1 MAKFNWNQFE
11 ENSHTSKHDE
21 DAGMSHD
28 DFMDCMGCKNEK
40 TSRLGTPCKI
50 SYEVEGIQLEV
61 TLPNVSAKELIR
73 RLVKVAKFIN
83 EAEAEY
89 CKLIK

>member
-11 ENSHTSKHDE
+11 EGLHDSEHDE
-21 DAGMSHD
+21 DAGMSHE
-28 DFMDCMGCKNEK
+28 DFVDCMGCKSEK
-40 TSRLGTPCKI
+40 TSRLGTPLKI
-50 SYEVEGIQLEV
+50 SYEVEGVQLEV
-61 TLPNVSAKELIR
+61 TLPNVSAKELMR
-73 RLVKVAKFIN
+73 RLVKIAKFIN